1 MSCVNRIAYGQ
12 KAPFTADDVAAIRK
26 SRVLSSTRD
35 RALFELALSS
45 ALRSGDL
52 LSLTVSD
59 VTNASGDVLRD
70 VRKVQEKTGET
81 VRFNVSET
89 ARDALQAHIAAYG
102 LTPTQPLFSAAR
114 LKDRRPMST
123 RAFQALVKV
132 WADAAGYRDTSRF
145 AGHSTRR
152 TMPCHAYAHS
162 RDVVAVAKL
171 LGHTS
176 LKYVTTYLNVDEAA
190 ALSLARQCEL

>member
-12 KAPFTADDVAAIRK
+12 KAPFTADDVTAIRK

-35 RALFELALSS
+35 RALFELAISS

-59 VTNASGDVLRD
+59 VTNANGDVLRD
-70 VRKVQEKTGET
+70 VRKVQEKTGGA
-81 VRFNVSET
+81 VRFNVSEA
-89 ARDALQAHIAAYG
+89 AREALEVHIKHHSIA
-102 LTPTQPLFSAAR
+102 PDQPLFFASR
-114 LKDRRPMST
+114 LKARRPMTT
-123 RAFQALVKV
+123 RAFQALVKT
-132 WADAAGYRDTSRF
+132 WADAAGYRDTSLF
-145 AGHSTRR
+145 AGHSMRR

-171 LGHTS
+171 LGHST
-176 LKYVTTYLNVDEAA
+176 LRYTTTYLNVDESA
-190 ALSLARQCEL
+190 ALAVARACEL